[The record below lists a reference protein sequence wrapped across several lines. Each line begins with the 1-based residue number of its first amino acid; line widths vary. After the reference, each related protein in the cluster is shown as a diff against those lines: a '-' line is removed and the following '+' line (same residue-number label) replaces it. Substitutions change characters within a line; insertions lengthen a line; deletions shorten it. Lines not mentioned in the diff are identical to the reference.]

1 MNDVLNNIR
10 IRVGVEH
17 LGRSFRG
24 EGCRVFMT
32 GVSPDRVIVNTE
44 SAFPAHGLEGKR
56 CDYVLFVVNPQ
67 GNLVA
72 APMELKSGKVD
83 ASEAA
88 DQLQGGATFVE
99 CATPATSAT
108 VCCPILFH
116 GRSIHSKE
124 RKALNRQKIE
134 YCGQRVTI
142 KTARCNRPRNLAE
155 ALRNAAS

>member
-1 MNDVLNNIR
+1 MNSVLKQIC
-10 IRVGVEH
+10 ISVDKKH
-17 LGRSFRG
+17 LTESCRQA
-24 EGCRVFMT
+24 GCRVSLT
-32 GVSPDRVIVNTE
+32 GVSPDRAIVNTE

-155 ALRNAAS
+155 ALRDAAS